1 MCSHFSEYYTKYGVK
16 NYQQVISHYS
26 AAASGRA
33 RRRRR
38 VLNVF
43 CFNCDKYEKIFSCLH
58 CIFLACQP
66 HLAEHYRQKK
76 HFIGVNLDH
85 GMLYCQICCDYI
97 YENKFLK
104 INEKNQNKAAK
115 NLKKALSYYPWFPF
129 PSDSEIMCLKQHTKK
144 VISENNKLGLRGLFN
159 LGSTCF
165 MNCIIQ
171 VLIHT
176 PVLRDYFLSDRHNC
190 KLSSCMV
197 CEISNI
203 FQEFYSGK
211 STPLSLHD
219 LLFLIWRN
227 ASHLAGYKQQDAHEF
242 FIATLNLLH
251 THFRDSSRTQQDP
264 CNCIIDE
271 IFTGEL
277 LSDLVCTTCR
287 HVSPTFEPFKDLSLD
302 LSFDMCGQP
311 KSLINC
317 LEKFTRLEYL
327 GPNAKLTC
335 RGCNAEREFTKELS
349 IQTLPIIA
357 SFHLKRFEQTNLVSY
372 IN

>member
-1 MCSHFSEYYTKYGVK
+1 
-16 NYQQVISHYS
+16 
-26 AAASGRA
+26 
-33 RRRRR
+33 
-38 VLNVF
+38 
-43 CFNCDKYEKIFSCLH
+43 
-58 CIFLACQP
+58 
-66 HLAEHYRQKK
+66 
-76 HFIGVNLDH
+76 
-85 GMLYCQICCDYI
+85 
-97 YENKFLK
+97 
-104 INEKNQNKAAK
+104 
-115 NLKKALSYYPWFPF
+115 
-129 PSDSEIMCLKQHTKK
+129 
-144 VISENNKLGLRGLFN
+144 
-159 LGSTCF
+159 

-190 KLSSCMV
+190 KLANSNCMV

-277 LSDLVCTTCR
+277 LSDLVCTSCR

-317 LEKFTRLEYL
+317 LERFTRLEHL
-327 GPNAKLTC
+327 GK
-335 RGCNAEREFTKELS
+335 K
-349 IQTLPIIA
+349 
-357 SFHLKRFEQTNLVSY
+357 
-372 IN
+372 